1 MIRFLLLHRID
12 DTDQHPG
19 VMLALLGLVICL
31 GSALVPMVSQ

>member
-19 VMLALLGLVICL
+19 LMLALLILVICL
-31 GSALVPMVSQ
+31 ASLLDPAGPQ